1 MHRKVLAGALVAG
14 AAFAAVPAAANAAV
28 ICRYNPAQKVTQI
41 TLDGVATNVAL
52 ARSNSNI
59 VFRADA
65 SLRNLPC
72 RDIRGEIS
80 STVTNTDQIVI
91 RGTEIDESFT
101 IDLKGGAFAPGA
113 APEASGTPEIELV
126 LTTSAGRD
134 QLSILGGATNDTL
147 RVGQQGS
154 ALLTGDSDIDLT
166 ADYDPNADGG
176 LDIDGGIGD
185 DFVTGRG
192 APNLGLAGAEFPV
205 SLRGGDGNDTVIDGL
220 GKPGVQLADG
230 ENDLVSG
237 GFGNDLLFVDDG
249 KGADFVDGGGGDDKA
264 VTDDAPDLSRSAPD
278 VFARTERVTYTSP
291 AGGLLIGKLK
301 LAARTVTAGAEKTG
315 VVAMSWTHP
324 KAWQRLRTVTV
335 KAYDGAAPVG
345 TITLDPRSDRVT
357 GSGSLELV
365 KRRSSLATKGKTVT
379 AQLAVRTKPSL
390 AAKTLRLDVE
400 AIDSSGKRQLETAA
414 GIIII
419 KRDR

>member
-1 MHRKVLAGALVAG
+1 MHRKILAGALVAG

-28 ICRYNPAQKVTQI
+28 ICRYNPALNTTQI
-41 TLDGVATNVAL
+41 TLDGVATDVTL

-65 SLRNLPC
+65 SLRNVAC

-134 QLSILGGATNDTL
+134 RVSILGGATNDTL

-166 ADYDPNADGG
+166 ADFDPNADGDFE
-176 LDIDGGIGD
+176 LDAGIGA

-192 APNLGLAGAEFPV
+192 AAEVGLAAANFQV
-205 SLRGGDGNDTVIDGL
+205 NLRGGDGNDTVIDGL
-220 GKPGVQLADG
+220 GKPGEFAFNHN
-230 ENDLVSG
+230 NDFING
-237 GFGNDLLFVDDG
+237 GPGNDLLFVDDG
-249 KGADFVDGGGGDDKA
+249 QGDDFVEGGGGDDKA
-264 VTDDAPDLSRSAPD
+264 VTDDLPEPGRSAPD
-278 VFARTERVTYTSP
+278 VFARTERVTYTP
-291 AGGLLIGKLK
+291 EGGVLIGKLE
-301 LAARTVTAGAEKTG
+301 LAARTVTAGVEKTG

-335 KAYDGAAPVG
+335 KAYDGAAPVA
-345 TITLDPRSDRVT
+345 TIRLDPRSDRVT

-365 KRRSSLATKGKTVT
+365 KRRTSLATEGKTVT
-379 AQLAVRTKPSL
+379 AELAVRTKPSL

-400 AIDSSGKRQLETAA
+400 AIDSSGRRQLETDA

-419 KRDR
+419 KSDR